1 MIMIAQK
8 LTPLW
13 ETIVRL
19 RWLLFIIGSFYLG
32 SLAGGVVVGRFA
44 PPAVQSLFAVDES
57 QTIESVEKIFG
68 RFRAPVREGRVTTI
82 VVCSGLVFGINL
94 LGSALN
100 TLSSVFLV
108 PVCFQLGVGG
118 WIQGV
123 SLAQLQATSS
133 FSLLFFLLMGGLEW
147 LTYPLAAAAG
157 VNLSLS
163 VLWPKWQNTASRRS
177 ALGLAWRD
185 TRRLFLLIAAILLV
199 QAILEMLYV
208 RQVLLHGG
216 SGVPLA
222 PY

>member
-32 SLAGGVVVGRFA
+32 SLAGGVLVGRFA
-44 PPAVQSLFAVDES
+44 PPAFQSLFVVDES
-57 QTIESVEKIFG
+57 RRIESVEKIFG
-68 RFRAPVREGRVTTI
+68 RFRAPVREGRVATI
-82 VVCSGLVFGINL
+82 VLCIGLVFGINM
-94 LGSALN
+94 LGSVLN
-100 TLSSVFLV
+100 TLSSAFLV
-108 PVCFQLGVGG
+108 PVLCNLGFGG

-123 SLAQLQATSS
+123 SFAQIQATSS
-133 FSLLFFLLMGGLEW
+133 FSLLFFLLMGSLEW

-157 VNLSLS
+157 VNVGLS
-163 VLWPKWQNTASRRS
+163 VLWPKWQNTAFRRS
-177 ALGLAWRD
+177 ALRLAWWD
-185 TRRLFLLIAAILLV
+185 ARRLFLLIAAILLV

-216 SGVPLA
+216 TGVPLA

>member
-1 MIMIAQK
+1 MPF
-8 LTPLW
+8 TH
-13 ETIVRL
+13 E
-19 RWLLFIIGSFYLG
+19 
-32 SLAGGVVVGRFA
+32 A
-44 PPAVQSLFAVDES
+44 PFSRIFE
-57 QTIESVEKIFG
+57 VEKIFG
-68 RFRAPVREGRVTTI
+68 RFRAPVREGKVTTI
-82 VVCSGLVFGINL
+82 VVCSGLVFGLNM

-108 PVCFQLGVGG
+108 PVCFNLGLGG
-118 WIQGV
+118 WLQGV
-123 SLAQLQATSS
+123 SLAQVQATSS

-147 LTYPLAAAAG
+147 FTYPLAAAAG
-157 VNLSLS
+157 VNVSLS
-163 VLWPKWQNTASRRS
+163 VLWPKWQSTASRRS

-199 QAILEMLYV
+199 QAILEMFYV